1 MPLDNFISRGT
12 EVFVT
17 STNPNYLQ
25 SVHAMVKVRA
35 RGWRGGG
42 AALGSVAGAGAPAH
56 PINPKPS
63 LLLPQNPPKP
73 SPK

>member
-25 SVHAMVKVRA
+25 SVHAMAKARA
-35 RGWRGGG
+35 AAAAA
-42 AALGSVAGAGAPAH
+42 AALGGGGGRPYVWGRPAPR
-56 PINPKPS
+56 
-63 LLLPQNPPKP
+63 LP
-73 SPK
+73 